1 MRALRFQISMFLTGR
16 LASCFG
22 LEKIF
27 QMMAWRVMA
36 HAVADSF
43 WGKGSIR
50 TLPALNQQS
59 VSLDILM
66 ASSISIPKYL
76 MVLSIFV

>member
-1 MRALRFQISMFLTGR
+1 MPNVRNW
-16 LASCFG
+16 LA
-22 LEKIF
+22 
-27 QMMAWRVMA
+27 
-36 HAVADSF
+36 AVAKTLTANVRSLLFCGIRLNTF